1 MVEMGCCIGKCKDL
15 KRCFFVKNYFMCN
28 HLMCYNTAIKYG
40 CCIKCGNI
48 QVRYYMTENREEVIM
63 NNTIL
68 KTIYCYCIKC

>member
-40 CCIKCGNI
+40 CCIKCGCNI
-48 QVRYYMTENREEVIM
+48 FRYIMTGNLIEVDM
-63 NNTIL
+63 NSSIL
-68 KTIYCYCIKC
+68 NQ